1 MLKRGFWAKNQ
12 DKVFLIMAYE
22 NLILEDKSF
31 TKIITIT
38 RPKVHNALNRRVL
51 AELEQAMLEADSNKN
66 IRCLILTGAG
76 DKSFVAGADIAEMKS
91 LGPLEAE
98 MLSTLGHR
106 VMDLVGSLRI
116 PVIAAVNGYAL
127 GGGLELALACDFIY
141 ASENASFGLVES
153 KLGLIPGFGGIARLA
168 RRVGTAYA
176 KEMIFSG
183 AQINAQEALRVG
195 LVNRLVGEGEVLEMA
210 KNLGDK
216 ISERGPYAVALAK
229 KALKEAENN
238 SMSTMNTL
246 ESMGFALAFC
256 SRDHSEGISAFL
268 EKRSASFEGL

>member
-1 MLKRGFWAKNQ
+1 
-12 DKVFLIMAYE
+12 MAYE
-22 NLILEDKSF
+22 SLILEDKNDIR
-31 TKIITIT
+31 IIFIN
-38 RPKVHNALNRRVL
+38 RPKVHNALNKKVL
-51 AELEQAMLEADSNKN
+51 LELERALIEVENNKSF
-66 IRCLILTGAG
+66 RCLIISGAG

-91 LGPLEAE
+91 LGPLDAEAF
-98 MLSTLGHR
+98 SGLGHR
-106 VMDLVGSLRI
+106 VMDKIANLKI

-153 KLGLIPGFGGIARLA
+153 KLGLIPGFGGVARLA
-168 RRVGTAYA
+168 RRIGTAYA

-183 AQINAQEALRVG
+183 AQINASEALRVG

-229 KALKEAENN
+229 KILQEIENSSLGTIN
-238 SMSTMNTL
+238 TM
-246 ESMGFALAFC
+246 ESLGFALAFS
-256 SRDHSEGISAFL
+256 SRDHVEGINAFL
-268 EKRSASFEGL
+268 EKRSATFEGI

>member
-1 MLKRGFWAKNQ
+1 
-12 DKVFLIMAYE
+12 MAYE
-22 NLILEDKSF
+22 NLILEDKSY
-31 TKIITIT
+31 TRIITIN
-38 RPKVHNALNRRVL
+38 RPKVHNALNKRVL
-51 AELEQAMLEADSNKN
+51 CELEKALLEAEQNRGF
-66 IRCLILTGAG
+66 RCLILSGAG

-91 LGPLEAE
+91 IGPLEAE
-98 MLSTLGHR
+98 HLSSLGHR
-106 VMDLVGSLRI
+106 VMDLIANLRM

-168 RRVGTAYA
+168 RRIGTAYA

-183 AQINAQEALRVG
+183 AQINASEALRIG

-210 KNLGDK
+210 KNLSDK

-229 KALKEAENN
+229 KALREAEFA
-238 SMSTMNTL
+238 SMSTMNAL
-246 ESMGFALAFC
+246 ESLGFGLAF
-256 SRDHSEGISAFL
+256 STRDHTEGIGAFL
-268 EKRSASFEGL
+268 EKRSATFEGI

>member
-1 MLKRGFWAKNQ
+1 
-12 DKVFLIMAYE
+12 MAYE
-22 NLILEDKSF
+22 NLILEDKNNIR
-31 TKIITIT
+31 IIFIN
-38 RPKVHNALNRRVL
+38 RPKVHNALNKKVL
-51 AELEQAMLEADSNKN
+51 IELERALIEVESNKSF
-66 IRCLILTGAG
+66 RCLIISGAG

-91 LGPLEAE
+91 FGALDAEAF
-98 MLSTLGHR
+98 SCLGHR
-106 VMDLVGSLRI
+106 VMDKIAHLRI

-168 RRVGTAYA
+168 RRIGTAYA
-176 KEMIFSG
+176 KEMIFAG
-183 AQINAQEALRVG
+183 AQINASEALRVG

-229 KALKEAENN
+229 KTLREAEN
-238 SMSTMNTL
+238 SSLSTINAM
-246 ESMGFALAFC
+246 ESLGFGLAFS
-256 SRDHSEGISAFL
+256 SRDRVEGINAFL
-268 EKRSASFEGL
+268 EKRAATFEGI